1 MANVR
6 KKKSEG
12 HQEVVL
18 CLEDHWIVL
27 VKPFIGFLSSIAIF
41 FFLWMS
47 SRIINGSFLLL
58 SDFLLLFAFAIVIV
72 GINRMFIALLDW
84 ELSSWIITTKRVIDF
99 QFSPYLENDVTFI
112 DIDKIDE
119 IEKKK
124 HGFWSNLFNYGDVY
138 MNISASPVPI
148 VFHYIPQPGKFV
160 NLIES
165 IRDHRLGEEIDIE
178 VLQGI
183 YGRKYRAVLKP
194 GHYHKKMR

>member
-1 MANVR
+1 MANGKR
-6 KKKSEG
+6 KKSEG
-12 HQEVVL
+12 HQDVVL

-27 VKPFIGFLSSIAIF
+27 VRPLVGFISSLCIF
-41 FFLWMS
+41 FFLWMAA
-47 SRIINGSFLLL
+47 RVINGSLVLL
-58 SDFLLLFAFAIVIV
+58 SDFLLLFAFCIVLV
-72 GINRMFIALLDW
+72 GLNRMFIALLDW

-124 HGFWSNLFNYGDVY
+124 HGFWSNLLNYGDVY
-138 MNISASPVPI
+138 MNVAASPVPI
-148 VFHYIPQPGKFV
+148 IFRYIPQPGKFV

-165 IRDHRLGEEIDIE
+165 IRDHRLDEEIDIE

-183 YGRKYRAVLKP
+183 YGRKYRAVLRP
-194 GHYHKKMR
+194 AQYQKKMK